1 MGYGLVI
8 IAYPPSYEDSL
19 FAVLNLN
26 YVNFMMQNSGNKSG
40 QSIMNSSYI
49 KKDIAEFKPYCDE
62 ILALIPPP
70 AEKAEEQNSILS
82 EDRCLVLE
90 TVPNPASNF
99 TRVKYQINEDADISL
114 ILYDNQGKRLKA
126 IAAGNQL
133 KGVNFIK
140 IDTFE
145 LQEGIYFYTILLNG
159 VQSVKEK
166 LMVVK

>member
-1 MGYGLVI
+1 M
-8 IAYPPSYEDSL
+8 
-19 FAVLNLN
+19 
-26 YVNFMMQNSGNKSG
+26 
-40 QSIMNSSYI
+40 
-49 KKDIAEFKPYCDE
+49 
-62 ILALIPPP
+62 
-70 AEKAEEQNSILS
+70 
-82 EDRCLVLE
+82 
-90 TVPNPASNF
+90 PNPASNF